1 MRYFITMLA
10 ALWLACACAGS
21 ACAQTHAAGSEMET
35 GAHAQDSRSADQH
48 SAPAVDGH
56 GASGNTHGG
65 ADGHTEEHHGG
76 SKVPELPNLL
86 GYVHHLLPPQTAEAM
101 TGFAQS
107 LGLNDP
113 MGDPF
118 TAFETLMAGLLVI
131 AFLIIFFAGAYSKL
145 SKDPRAGQRVS
156 KRAMFAEVVVLF
168 FEDFFAQIFGKKDV
182 RRHLPFVGTLFIYIL
197 VCNNL
202 GLVFMGKAPTAN
214 LSFNFGMAI
223 LVFLYV
229 HGSAIRK
236 SPAGYLAHY
245 PGALPSVKELG
256 MGPMGAGLIGFMGLL
271 FVIIHIMEAFIQPV
285 SLSLRLFGNLLGKDV
300 LLGVFGGQL
309 ITGVP
314 LHTPFL
320 FLGLLLGSVQALIFS
335 LLSAVYITLW
345 QPHEHHHEEHGHG
358 HGHGEAAPAGAH

>member
-10 ALWLACACAGS
+10 ALWLACACAGLAS
-21 ACAQTHAAGSEMET
+21 AQIQAAQG
-35 GAHAQDSRSADQH
+35 
-48 SAPAVDGH
+48 DGH
-56 GASGNTHGG
+56 AMGAPEG
-65 ADGHTEEHHGG
+65 AQAEAGHVEEHGG
-76 SKVPELPNLL
+76 SKIPELPNLL
-86 GYVHHLLPPQTAEAM
+86 GYVHHILHETNPQAAESM
-101 TGFAQS
+101 THFAES
-107 LGLNDP
+107 LGLKDP
-113 MGDPF
+113 MGDSF
-118 TAFETLMAGLLVI
+118 TAFETLLAGLLVI
-131 AFLIIFFAGAYSKL
+131 ALLILFFAGAYGKL

-168 FEDFFAQIFGKKDV
+168 FEDFFGQIFGKKDV

-229 HGSAIRK
+229 HGSAIKK

-256 MGPMGAGLIGFMGLL
+256 MGPAGAGLIGFMGLL
-271 FVIIHIMEAFIQPV
+271 FIIIHIMEAFIQPV

-309 ITGVP
+309 IPWVP

-345 QPHEHHHEEHGHG
+345 QPHEHQHEEHGHG
-358 HGHGEAAPAGAH
+358 HGHAEAAPAGAH